1 MTRKKQKKLAF
12 NVIYFTL
19 LIVSCTSNQKEQDEV
34 LHMKLFSIQVSS
46 LRLDSI
52 IAQSEDGYRG
62 MILSNNTDTI
72 HFNFGYG
79 IDNLSE
85 KDPTIIYYP
94 YKEADIRSNLD
105 TNLVNP
111 QKIVYTNK
119 PNFDIDEFRKQNVYF
134 DTISGLHAKITVPR
148 RIEKGGVTGV
158 YVDSLKSDDGGR
170 LKFNFYSTNLDSLK
184 QKRML
189 KVIRSI
195 KFELK

>member
-1 MTRKKQKKLAF
+1 MTRKKQRKLAF
-12 NVIYFTL
+12 NVIYFVL
-19 LIVSCTSNQKEQDEV
+19 LLVSCTSNQNEKDEV
-34 LHMKLFSIQVSS
+34 LQMKMFSVQVSS

-52 IAQSEDGYRG
+52 ITQSEDGYRG

-72 HFNFGYG
+72 HFNFGYD

-85 KDPTIIYYP
+85 KDPTVIYYP
-94 YKEADIRSNLD
+94 YDEADIRSNLD
-105 TNLVNP
+105 TSLVNP
-111 QKIVYTNK
+111 QKIVYTDK

-148 RIEKGGVTGV
+148 RIEKGGITGV
-158 YVDSLKSDDGGR
+158 YIDSLKSDDGGR

-189 KVIRSI
+189 KMVHSI
-195 KFELK
+195 KFKLK